1 MFRQLGLWDLLMC
14 VIDALWYEEN
24 RGTQSGC
31 QDAGLKDRRNEGPK
45 FKGEKTWTEAGLR

>member
-14 VIDALWYEEN
+14 VIDALWHEEN
-24 RGTQSGC
+24 RGTQPGC
-31 QDAGLKDRRNEGPK
+31 QDSGLKDRWNEGPK